1 MCLHLVSG
9 VAPNDANYGLIT
21 TSYLGS
27 LCFEYS
33 VKEQGNVVAV
43 NLVAILFRSNHT
55 LLEGK
60 MSLTTGGTIDQSSS
74 LHLKSFSFS
83 AAKLHHQRLLSLRFE
98 CCIILLSKNYP
109 NPVTHK
115 QLQSNST

>member
-1 MCLHLVSG
+1 MCLHLVSD
-9 VAPNDANYGLIT
+9 VAPNDAVYGLIT

-55 LLEGK
+55 PLEGK

-74 LHLKSFSFS
+74 LHLKSFSTWCSQQLNFIIS
-83 AAKLHHQRLLSLRFE
+83 VFFHYALHAVF
-98 CCIILLSKNYP
+98 Y
-109 NPVTHK
+109 
-115 QLQSNST
+115 